1 MAADGRSRWSIWI
14 AWSICG
20 LAIAQVGAYWLFPA
34 LDGVLALPLIA
45 FHLVG
50 LTSALA
56 VVLASGWQRRAGGT
70 GWGWLLLAPAL
81 GIQFWVILIDAIP
94 AALIPLRS
102 SLLSVVV
109 MILAALASV
118 IGPARIWAEQSITT
132 GSTLQRIL
140 ESGIVAFVALIILTS
155 LLRIDTPVWSID
167 PRSVASMIG
176 DYLLLCGLGILLVA
190 GRTLTGFIATA
201 IFCRLATIGI
211 TSMLGP
217 GQAALALPIETMQ
230 WAILALA
237 AAYRARPMQHQ
248 VDGYAALDRDD
259 SWRGSSLARLFLVI
273 GLLIA
278 VLWPPTPMEFVVGLV
293 VLSVAHEGCLRIRH
307 QTAQHKRRDLLRR
320 ERAAFQSARSNDHQ
334 LIQSLARLIHDLGP
348 PVQSL
353 SSIADQL
360 LRIAAR
366 EERESPRT
374 ISERLGRH
382 ADYLEHLIRQLNARL
397 RRQKPPTLR
406 RCRVDVML
414 IATTVVESLRPLARR
429 RSIDLSVSLGT
440 ETTEVLGD
448 ENAIRRILDNLVNNA
463 LAVTPMGGV
472 VVVELW
478 IDRAQ
483 PNNLSISVRDSGPG
497 LSVEEQQR
505 VFLPREQPSVGPG
518 MGLGLSIVAE
528 LTEYL
533 RGAYGVQSET
543 GGGSTFWVQLP
554 REEEEIR

>member
-20 LAIAQVGAYWLFPA
+20 LAVAQVGAYWLVPSVDDTA
-34 LDGVLALPLIA
+34 ARSAIV
-45 FHLVG
+45 FHLIG

-56 VVLASGWQRRAGGT
+56 VLLASGWQRQAGGA

-81 GIQFWVILIDAIP
+81 GIQLWATLLDTIP
-94 AALIPLRS
+94 SALLPAKS

-109 MILAALASV
+109 ICLAGLASV
-118 IGPARIWAEQSITT
+118 FGPTRLWAEQSITA
-132 GSTLQRIL
+132 GSTLQRLL
-140 ESGIVAFVALIILTS
+140 ESGIIALTAFALLGS
-155 LLRIDTPVWSID
+155 LARVSVPAWPID
-167 PRSVASMIG
+167 PRLVVTLIV
-176 DYLLLCGLGILLVA
+176 DYLLLCGLGTLLVA
-190 GRTLTGFIATA
+190 GRKLAGFIVGAVL
-201 IFCRLATIGI
+201 CRLAAIGF
-211 TSMLGP
+211 GAFADP
-217 GQAALALPIETMQ
+217 GQVALALPIETAQ
-230 WAILALA
+230 WALIALA
-237 AAYRARPMQHQ
+237 AAYRARPLSSQA
-248 VDGYAALDRDD
+248 DSSAALERDD
-259 SWRGSSLARLFLVI
+259 SWRGSSLARLVLVL

-278 VLWPPTPMEFVVGLV
+278 ATWPPAPTALVVGFL
-293 VLSVAHEGCLRIRH
+293 VLSMGYEGCLRVRH
-307 QTAQHKRRDLLRR
+307 QIAQRRRR
-320 ERAAFQSARSNDHQ
+320 EVLQRERTAFQHARNHDHQ

-348 PVQSL
+348 PVQGI

-397 RRQKPPTLR
+397 RRQSPPTLR

-440 ETTEVLGD
+440 EVTEVLGD
-448 ENAIRRILDNLVNNA
+448 ENAIRRILDNLVSNA
-463 LAVTPMGGV
+463 LAVTPTAGV
-472 VVVELW
+472 IVVELW
-478 IDRAQ
+478 IDRAHTDT
-483 PNNLSISVRDSGPG
+483 LTISVRDSGPG
-497 LSVEEQQR
+497 LSAAEQQR

-533 RGAYGVQSET
+533 GGAYGVQSET
-543 GGGSTFWVQLP
+543 GGGSTFWVRLP
-554 REEEEIR
+554 REEEANR